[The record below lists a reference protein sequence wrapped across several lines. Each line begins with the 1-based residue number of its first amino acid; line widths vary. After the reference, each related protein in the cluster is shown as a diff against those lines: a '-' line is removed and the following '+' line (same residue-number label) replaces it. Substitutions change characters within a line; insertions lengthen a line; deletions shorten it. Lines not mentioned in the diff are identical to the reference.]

1 MFFLF
6 IYAATSFFKCC
17 SYIWLHI
24 VFLLTYLYLGI
35 PINIFSSRYSGHI
48 DTATGVHK
56 PTALYITMIN
66 KTPSYL
72 LNVPFVHCLVS
83 SEQQN
88 NNITYQC
95 VIIHCWVKY
104 TVCHNQYQ
112 QLFLTTLHK
121 EDNAVW

>member
-1 MFFLF
+1 M
-6 IYAATSFFKCC
+6 
-17 SYIWLHI
+17 
-24 VFLLTYLYLGI
+24 VTYSI